1 MPYAA
6 SLMGCPNCDAIVP
19 VGARFCPSCGSAQQ
33 VAPSQPEERRIVT
46 VLFADLVGFTTLSE
60 HLDPE
65 QVKRL
70 IDACFERMVTV
81 ITDFGGRVD
90 KLLGD
95 GILALFGAPVAHE
108 DDAERAV
115 RAAMRMHEVLA
126 DGAGDDLRM
135 RVGIMTGEVLVGTL
149 AGTDYTAMGDVVN
162 TASRLQSAAP
172 PGGVLVGPATH
183 ALTEHTV
190 RYESAGV
197 LQPRGREQS
206 LDAWLALGVDAPPG
220 ARRRHHDIEL
230 VGRRAEMA
238 LATTALERSVRHAT
252 GMVLHVTGDTGV
264 GKSRFVDEVLAT
276 AREWGAVVLE
286 GACAPY
292 GETGAWWPVMSALAG
307 DSPDD
312 AADPR
317 DATSA
322 RQIAL
327 TDLERRLDDAP
338 VVLSVDDLQW
348 ADPALVELLDALS
361 STLTRRPFVIVTAS
375 RPGADVEWPPRTDRG
390 LVLSL
395 TLTPLDRA
403 ESDAVVRQL
412 LEAHQPDEALLAQ
425 LHDRSGGNPLFLVE
439 LAALT
444 ASGGRGAELP
454 DSLRSLIAARLD
466 QLGVDLR
473 HLLENASVLGTSGS
487 IDSLRRFGDAL
498 GEPVTDAHLDELD
511 DLGLLRV
518 TGRRWEFRSDAVRD
532 AAYQTLTKL
541 ARVHRHLGVATA
553 IADKPTLIDDRAHHV
568 AAAAELV
575 QELGSA
581 PGVPADLAADA
592 VRLLTVSAERALDSG
607 GLRAASSLARRALDL
622 MGPDERLTQPSVAAR
637 LHLVRASAAIERRNQ
652 PAATADLDELERI
665 TARLDDPALRAEYH
679 RLRGML
685 ANVGGRAD
693 LARSELGVAID
704 ILRGTPRRDLLA
716 RTLRVR
722 GFIEMFTGSLT
733 DAEWFFGE
741 ADGLFRDLGDERG
754 MAMVEQNRAWIS
766 FLSGDLAR
774 ARARLT
780 SAAETLGRLDDRNGV
795 GWALGLLAFIEFF
808 ERNPDQAETLA
819 RTVSDDARRRGDDW
833 AMSMMDT
840 LVANIR
846 MWQGRIAEAHDLSE
860 RALATFRRLGDRFGA
875 VQALSPLL
883 RSQVALG
890 RHAAAQRSSEELSA
904 LAEGGRLGPIPLLS
918 VAGAAMHRGASSVA
932 VAAAERAIDEM
943 RGAAAETDEPI
954 VVLAAALAQAG
965 RHDEA
970 LATITSAPQYD
981 GSNPFTNS
989 ISALVHCLH
998 GNHELAQSFAERV
1011 LSTEGASYLDTVVA
1025 LVSLA
1030 GAHQSTGHTA
1040 AAHQAALDA
1049 AARARDAGDLTA
1061 LGVAG
1066 MLVEALG
1073 GTRPDDATVEPGDGW
1088 RRVIDELVSQPG
1100 RDATEDPTG
1109 TSRQLDAGPSRGS

>member
-1 MPYAA
+1 MPYAGL
-6 SLMGCPNCDAIVP
+6 LMGCENCDAIVP
-19 VGARFCPSCGSAQQ
+19 VGARFCPSCGTPQQ
-33 VAPSQPEERRIVT
+33 ASPSQPEERRIVT

-70 IDACFERMVTV
+70 IDSCFERMVTV
-81 ITDFGGRVD
+81 IGDFGGRVD

-95 GILALFGAPVAHE
+95 GMLALFGAPVAHE

-115 RAAMRMHEVLA
+115 RAAIRMHEVLA
-126 DGAGDDLRM
+126 SVVGTDLQM
-135 RVGIMTGEVLVGTL
+135 RIGIMTGEVLVGTL

-172 PGGVLVGPATH
+172 PGGVLVGPATY

-190 RYESAGV
+190 RYESAGS

-230 VGRRAEMA
+230 VGRTAEMSMA
-238 LATTALERSVRHAT
+238 GTALEHALAHGT
-252 GMVLHVTGDTGV
+252 GMVLHVNGDTGV
-264 GKSRFVDEVLAT
+264 GKSRLVDEVLGRARGLGAT
-276 AREWGAVVLE
+276 VLE

-292 GETGAWWPVMSALAG
+292 GETGAWWPVMAALAG
-307 DSPDD
+307 DASDD

-317 DATSA
+317 DAAAA
-322 RQIAL
+322 RQLAL
-327 TDLERRLDDAP
+327 TDLEARLDESP
-338 VVLSVDDLQW
+338 VVLSIDDLQW
-348 ADPALVELLDALS
+348 SDPALVELLDALTT
-361 STLTRRPFVIVTAS
+361 TLARRPFVVITAT
-375 RPGADVEWPPRTDRG
+375 RTGTELEWPPRNDRG

-395 TLTPLDRA
+395 TLEPLARA

-412 LEAHQPDEALLAQ
+412 LDAQQPDETLLAR

-439 LAALT
+439 LTALT
-444 ASGGRGAELP
+444 ASGGQGAELP

-466 QLGVDLR
+466 QLDLRLR
-473 HLLENASVLGTSGS
+473 HLLENASVLGTSGTV
-487 IDSLRRFGDAL
+487 DSLRRFGEAL
-498 GEPVTDAHLDELD
+498 GEPVTEAHLDELD

-518 TGRRWEFRSDAVRD
+518 AGRRWEFRSDAVRD

-553 IADKPTLIDDRAHHV
+553 MADRPSLADDRAHHM

-581 PGVPADLAADA
+581 PGVPAGLAAEA
-592 VRLLTVSAERALDSG
+592 VQLLTVSAERALDSG
-607 GLRAASSLARRALDL
+607 GLRGASSLARRALDL
-622 MGPDERLTQPSVAAR
+622 MDSDERRSRPADVAR

-665 TARLDDPALRAEYH
+665 TEQLDDPALRAEYH

-685 ANVGGRAD
+685 ANVAGRAD
-693 LARSELGVAID
+693 TARTELGLAID

-741 ADGLFRDLGDERG
+741 ADGLFRELDDERG

-766 FLSGDLAR
+766 FLSGDLAL

-780 SAAETLGRLDDRNGV
+780 SAAATLGRLDDRNGV

-808 ERNPDQAETLA
+808 ERNTEQAELLA
-819 RTVSDDARRRGDDW
+819 GTVSEEARRRGDDW

-840 LVANIR
+840 LLANIR
-846 MWQGRIAEAHDLSE
+846 MWQGRIADAHDLAE
-860 RALATFRRLGDRFGA
+860 RALGTFRRLGDRFGA

-883 RSQVALG
+883 RAQVALG

-918 VAGAAMHRGASSVA
+918 VAGAAMHR
-932 VAAAERAIDEM
+932 
-943 RGAAAETDEPI
+943 
-954 VVLAAALAQAG
+954 
-965 RHDEA
+965 
-970 LATITSAPQYD
+970 
-981 GSNPFTNS
+981 
-989 ISALVHCLH
+989 
-998 GNHELAQSFAERV
+998 
-1011 LSTEGASYLDTVVA
+1011 
-1025 LVSLA
+1025 
-1030 GAHQSTGHTA
+1030 
-1040 AAHQAALDA
+1040 
-1049 AARARDAGDLTA
+1049 
-1061 LGVAG
+1061 
-1066 MLVEALG
+1066 
-1073 GTRPDDATVEPGDGW
+1073 
-1088 RRVIDELVSQPG
+1088 
-1100 RDATEDPTG
+1100 
-1109 TSRQLDAGPSRGS
+1109 

>member
-1 MPYAA
+1 MPYATP
-6 SLMGCPNCDAIVP
+6 LMTCQNCDAIVP
-19 VGARFCPSCGSAQQ
+19 VGARFCPSCGAPQQ
-33 VAPSQPEERRIVT
+33 GSPSQPEERRIVT

-70 IDACFERMVTV
+70 IDSCFERMVTV
-81 ITDFGGRVD
+81 IADFGGRVD

-95 GILALFGAPVAHE
+95 GMLALFGAPVAHE

-115 RAAMRMHEVLA
+115 RAAIRMHEVLA
-126 DGAGDDLRM
+126 AVVGDDLQM
-135 RVGIMTGEVLVGTL
+135 RIGIMTGEVLVGTL

-172 PGGVLVGPATH
+172 PGGVLVGPATY

-190 RYESAGV
+190 RYQSAGS

-220 ARRRHHDIEL
+220 ARRRHHDIDL
-230 VGRRAEMA
+230 VGRTTEMA
-238 LATTALERSVRHAT
+238 MATIALEHALQHGT
-252 GMVLHVTGDTGV
+252 GMVLHVNGDTGV
-264 GKSRFVDEVLAT
+264 GKSRLVDEVLGR
-276 AREWGAVVLE
+276 ARHLGAAVLE

-292 GETGAWWPVMSALAG
+292 GETGAWWPVMSALAD
-307 DSPDD
+307 DS
-312 AADPR
+312 AEEATDPR
-317 DATSA
+317 DAPAA
-322 RQIAL
+322 RQYAL
-327 TDLERRLDDAP
+327 AEIERRLDDAP
-338 VVLSVDDLQW
+338 LILSIDDLQW
-348 ADPALVELLDALS
+348 ADPALIDLLDALTA
-361 STLTRRPFVIVTAS
+361 TLSRRPFVLVTAT
-375 RPGADVEWPPRTDRG
+375 RPGGDLDWPPRSDRG
-390 LVLSL
+390 LLLSL
-395 TLTPLDRA
+395 TLAPLDRA

-412 LEAHQPDEALLAQ
+412 LDTHQPDEALLAQ

-444 ASGGRGAELP
+444 ASGGQGAELP

-466 QLGVDLR
+466 QLGLELR
-473 HLLENASVLGTSGS
+473 HLLENASVLGTSGT
-487 IDSLRRFGDAL
+487 IESLIRFGEAL

-553 IADKPTLIDDRAHHV
+553 IADKPALADDRAHHM

-581 PGVPADLAADA
+581 PGVPPHLADDA
-592 VRLLTVSAERALDSG
+592 VRLLTISAERALDSG

-622 MGPDERLTQPSVAAR
+622 ISGDDASTRPADVAR

-665 TARLDDPALRAEYH
+665 TAQLDDPPLRAEYH

-685 ANVGGRAD
+685 ADVAGRAD
-693 LARSELGVAID
+693 AARTELGIAID
-704 ILRGTPRRDLLA
+704 ILRGTNRRDLLA

-722 GFIEMFTGSLT
+722 GFVEMFTGSLT

-741 ADGLFRDLGDERG
+741 ADGLFRELDDERG

-766 FLSGDLAR
+766 FLSGDLAQ

-780 SAAETLGRLDDRNGV
+780 SAAATLGRLDDRNGV

-808 ERNPDQAETLA
+808 ERNTEQAEILA
-819 RTVSDDARRRGDDW
+819 GTVGEEARRRGDDW

-840 LVANIR
+840 LLANIR
-846 MWQGRIAEAHDLSE
+846 MWQGRISDAHDLAE
-860 RALATFRRLGDRFGA
+860 RAVATFRRLGDRFGT

-918 VAGAAMHRGASSVA
+918 VAGAAMHRGSPAAA
-932 VAAAERAIDEM
+932 VIAAERAIDEM
-943 RGAAAETDEPI
+943 RGATSEIDEPL
-954 VVLAAALAQAG
+954 VVLAAALAQEG
-965 RHDEA
+965 RVDEA
-970 LATITSAPQYD
+970 LETISRAPHY
-981 GSNPFTNS
+981 GGPYPFINS
-989 ISALVHCLH
+989 MSALIHCSH
-998 GNHELAQSFAERV
+998 GDHHLALEFADTV
-1011 LSTEGASYLDTVVA
+1011 LTTKGASYLDVVIA
-1025 LVSLA
+1025 HLAIA
-1030 GAHQSTGHTA
+1030 GAQQATGHTA

-1049 AARARDAGDLTA
+1049 AARARSAGDITM

-1066 MLVEALG
+1066 LLIRELG
-1073 GTRPDDATVEPGDGW
+1073 GAPIDDTVVEPGDGW
-1088 RRVIDELVSQPG
+1088 RRVVAELVSLRG
-1100 RDATEDPTG
+1100 RGAMGVPTG
-1109 TSRQLDAGPSRGS
+1109 TSTQQGAGPSRG

>member
-1 MPYAA
+1 MPYAGA
-6 SLMGCPNCDAIVP
+6 LMGCQNCDAIVP
-19 VGARFCPSCGSAQQ
+19 VGARFCPSCGAAQQ
-33 VAPSQPEERRIVT
+33 ASPSQPEERRIVT

-70 IDACFERMVTV
+70 IDSCFERMVTV
-81 ITDFGGRVD
+81 IADFGGRVD

-95 GILALFGAPVAHE
+95 GMLALFGAPVAHE

-115 RAAMRMHEVLA
+115 RAAIRMHEVLA
-126 DGAGDDLRM
+126 SVVGNDLQM
-135 RVGIMTGEVLVGTL
+135 RIGIMTGEVLVGTL

-190 RYESAGV
+190 RYSSAGS

-230 VGRRAEMA
+230 VGRTAEMA
-238 LATTALERSVRHAT
+238 MATTALEHALAHGT
-252 GMVLHVTGDTGV
+252 GMVLHVNGDTGV
-264 GKSRFVDEVLAT
+264 GKSRLVDEILGR
-276 AREWGAVVLE
+276 ARDLGAVVVE

-292 GETGAWWPVMSALAG
+292 GETGAWWPVMAALAG

-312 AADPR
+312 ALDPR
-317 DATSA
+317 DAAAA

-327 TDLERRLDDAP
+327 TEIERRLDDAA
-338 VVLSVDDLQW
+338 VVLSIDDLQW
-348 ADPALVELLDALS
+348 SDPALVELLDALTA
-361 STLTRRPFVIVTAS
+361 TLSRRPFVVVTAT
-375 RPGADVEWPPRTDRG
+375 RPGTELEWPPRSDRG

-395 TLTPLDRA
+395 TLAPLERS

-412 LEAHQPDEALLAQ
+412 LDSQQPDEGLLAQ

-444 ASGGRGAELP
+444 ASGGQGAELP

-466 QLGVDLR
+466 QLGLELR
-473 HLLENASVLGTSGS
+473 HLLENASVLGTSGTVE
-487 IDSLRRFGDAL
+487 SLIRFGEAL

-511 DLGLLRV
+511 DLGLLRIA
-518 TGRRWEFRSDAVRD
+518 GRRWEFRSDAVRD

-553 IADKPTLIDDRAHHV
+553 MAGKAALADDRAHHM

-575 QELGSA
+575 QELGTA
-581 PGVPADLAADA
+581 PGVPVGLAAEA
-592 VRLLTVSAERALDSG
+592 VQLLTVSAERALDSG

-622 MGPDERLTQPSVAAR
+622 MDPDERRSRPAEVAR

-665 TARLDDPALRAEYH
+665 TDQLDDAPLRAEYH

-685 ANVGGRAD
+685 ANVAGRAD
-693 LARSELGVAID
+693 TARSELGIAID

-741 ADGLFRDLGDERG
+741 ADGLFRELDDERG
-754 MAMVEQNRAWIS
+754 MALVEQNRAWIS
-766 FLSGDLAR
+766 FLSGDLAL

-780 SAAETLGRLDDRNGV
+780 SAATTLGRLDDRNGV

-808 ERNPDQAETLA
+808 ERNTEQAELLA
-819 RTVSDDARRRGDDW
+819 STVTEEARRRGDDW

-840 LVANIR
+840 LLANIR
-846 MWQGRIAEAHDLSE
+846 MWQGRIADAHDLAE

-883 RSQVALG
+883 RAQVALG
-890 RHAAAQRSSEELSA
+890 RHAAAQRSSEELST

-918 VAGAAMHRGASSVA
+918 VAGAAMHRGAPAIA

-943 RGAAAETDEPI
+943 RGAASETDEPL
-954 VVLAAALAQAG
+954 VVLAAALTQAG
-965 RHDEA
+965 RHEEA
-970 LATITSAPQYD
+970 LATISRAPHY
-981 GSNPFTNS
+981 GGTNPFTNS
-989 ISALVHCLH
+989 VAALVHCFH
-998 GNHELAQSFAERV
+998 GDHDEALELAARA
-1011 LSTEGASYLDTVVA
+1011 LSTSGVSYLDTVIAHVA
-1025 LVSLA
+1025 IA
-1030 GAHQSTGHTA
+1030 GAQQATGHTA

-1049 AARARDAGDLTA
+1049 AARARAAGDVTM

-1066 MLVEALG
+1066 LLIESLG
-1073 GTRPDDATVEPGDGW
+1073 GTRPDDAVAEPGDGW
-1088 RRVIDELVSQPG
+1088 RTVVAELVSRRG
-1100 RDATEDPTG
+1100 RDATEVPTG
-1109 TSRQLDAGPSRGS
+1109 TSTQLGAGPSRG